1 MIIMIIMMMKMMIMM
16 IMKMMILGGKLKRL
30 DEHRVNTKQVDE
42 YDDLDDGRYDD
53 LDDEK

>member
-42 YDDLDDGRYDD
+42 QDDLDDG
-53 LDDEK
+53 E